1 MMDSRDL
8 LLEIFLL
15 VVPLN
20 IKSVIG
26 VTFLNRISFSSS
38 LSIQI
43 VFLFSFLQIRPLK
56 KSTRNNGLT
65 RGATQVPE

>member
-26 VTFLNRISFSSS
+26 VTFLNRIRFSSS
-38 LSIQI
+38 LSVPI
-43 VFLFSFLQIRPLK
+43 VLLFSFLQIRPLK
-56 KSTRNNGLT
+56 KSTRYNGIT
-65 RGATQVPE
+65 RGDTQVPE